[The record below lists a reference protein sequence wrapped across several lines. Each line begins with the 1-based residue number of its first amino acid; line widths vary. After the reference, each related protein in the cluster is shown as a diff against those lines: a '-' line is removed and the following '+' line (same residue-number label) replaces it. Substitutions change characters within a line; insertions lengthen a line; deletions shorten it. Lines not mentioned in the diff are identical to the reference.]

1 MRVMGAS
8 LCRGFREKALRNRG
22 SFLFFG
28 GGFAFCFCAIAR
40 FGESASRRL
49 QAGRTP
55 GRHARSRFATG
66 FAATMPSVGDVFM
79 NVVAPVI
86 GLTLAN
92 VMFFSGVPAMLRCKA
107 ENSLGDMNP
116 GPFPVVLANC
126 VGWMGYSLLIH
137 DYFLFFGNAPASMV
151 GMYFTLVGYGL
162 APVGSKTRQQMEVLV
177 MGLMGL
183 MLGVVFYLGMVTQDT
198 KVSLQ
203 HKQTVMGLFCNFVL
217 LTYYAVPLTTMREVL
232 VTRNAK
238 SLFFPMALANTA
250 NGAAWFTYGVALGDA
265 YLMVPNVIGAVL
277 GVVQLTLIRM
287 YPADRPMVTLVT
299 PARVSAQDLLRVHD
313 EERAGTETRE
323 GNRSV

>member
-1 MRVMGAS
+1 
-8 LCRGFREKALRNRG
+8 
-22 SFLFFG
+22 
-28 GGFAFCFCAIAR
+28 
-40 FGESASRRL
+40 
-49 QAGRTP
+49 
-55 GRHARSRFATG
+55 
-66 FAATMPSVGDVFM
+66 
-79 NVVAPVI
+79 
-86 GLTLAN
+86 
-92 VMFFSGVPAMLRCKA
+92 
-107 ENSLGDMNP
+107 
-116 GPFPVVLANC
+116 VLANC